1 MDADDSPPPVDLES
15 IVSAYAPR
23 AAVSRLL
30 FVAEHSEDEALG
42 LEALRSAHDLLK
54 QGEDTRSYAA
64 VVEKIAGRLGEA
76 YALDDRW
83 IKEVDVRNAKRQ
95 EILDAELNGYKTNSI
110 KESIRVG
117 HNDLGDFHRARG
129 DFQSAFKCYSRA
141 RDYCTT
147 PRHVVQ
153 MCVNIVRVGVESENF
168 AHVASYAAR
177 AEHAA
182 GGGGGGAP
190 AIVHPPSA
198 GASSS
203 SPLAATPPH
212 PGQQQQQPHPP
223 ALDASVAASLACAS
237 GLAALESRQY
247 ATAARK
253 FSSLGAASAL
263 DLGGEG
269 DAFAEML
276 APADVALA
284 GALCAIAALDRA
296 EFLRRASFD
305 GADAAGFRAC
315 LDANPDARALVD
327 DFRANKYRDVLERVE
342 TLRPAMRLDPHLH
355 DHADALAASIRERAV
370 VQYCAPYSQLDL
382 RIMAT
387 KFGCDAEA
395 MEREVAG
402 LIAAEKIPA
411 RIDSRAKTLVKRK
424 SDVRVATY
432 HAALAAGREYRLGV
446 KHALV
451 RASLVANGCVIG
463 GGGRGEDELGDETTR
478 RLGDPMMDEEYP
490 DDPRHHRFDARG
502 FRGMGG
508 GRPSY
513 GRGGGRRD
521 PGGGGGDR
529 GGRGGPGGFGFGAG
543 GASSSRGAEE
553 WGGTGARADAMEVD
567 EERRRGEGDR

>member
-182 GGGGGGAP
+182 GGGGGGAA

-212 PGQQQQQPHPP
+212 PGQQQQPHPS

-402 LIAAEKIPA
+402 LVAAEKIPA

-502 FRGMGG
+502 FRGMCG

-521 PGGGGGDR
+521 PGGGGGER

-543 GASSSRGAEE
+543 GGSSSRGAEE